1 MHRLLSILLLSLL
14 LLPAPAAA
22 EKLYKFVDANGQIT
36 FTDKEIGAGTL
47 QSVEQVKVEKP
58 AERFSVQNRGSK
70 AEPVLYA
77 INGYFGPIEAEFTLK
92 DVRNMKIERHTPVR
106 TTVPATSDLRIITM
120 RQANPRQGYAY
131 AWETRSVLGDPKA
144 KHQPER
150 PYLLPLPP
158 GESFRVSQGFFGKAT
173 HASHVQSEYAIDIP
187 MPEGTPIFAVR
198 SGIIMDVAVD
208 FFDGGATPEMMEQAN
223 YVRVLHDDGTM
234 AVYAHLAL
242 ETVNYPI
249 GNRIERG
256 QLLARSGNT
265 GFSTGP
271 HLHFVIQKNYGMELR
286 SVPFEFEGENGAAF
300 TPVEGMVLMRKA
312 IALTKL

>member
-1 MHRLLSILLLSLL
+1 MRRRLPPFLLCLLLLS
-14 LLPAPAAA
+14 APAAA

-36 FTDKEIGAGTL
+36 FTDKAIGAGTL

-77 INGYFGPIEAEFTLK
+77 INSYFGPVEAEFTLK
-92 DVRNMKIERHTPVR
+92 DVRNMKIERYTPTR
-106 TTVPATSDLRIITM
+106 TTVPAASDLRVISM

-131 AWETRSVLGDPKA
+131 AWESRCVLGDPKA
-144 KHQPER
+144 KHQPRR
-150 PYLLPLPP
+150 PYLPPLPA
-158 GESFRVSQGFFGKAT
+158 GETFRISQGFLGKAT
-173 HASHVQSEYAIDIP
+173 HASHAQSEYAVDIP

-198 SGIIMDVAVD
+198 SGVIMDVAVD
-208 FFDGGATPEMMEQAN
+208 FFEGGATPEMMEQAN

-249 GNRIERG
+249 GNRIARG

-265 GFSTGP
+265 GFSSGP
-271 HLHFVIQKNYGMELR
+271 HLHFVIQKNFGMELR
-286 SVPFEFEGENGAAF
+286 SIPFEFEGADGAAF
-300 TPVEGMVLMRKA
+300 TPVEGMILIRKTA
-312 IALTKL
+312 PLTES